1 RSRALS
7 VHLYGTCVYRHHSDR
22 GHRPHPLCGQ
32 PGAGCRVC
40 GNHRAGLKRLA
51 NGEAPCGRGVR
62 DHARRACD
70 RSVRGNRHRVLR
82 HPVYH
87 GRTPGFSRALGPLFL
102 RLPPRGAAPRPARSR
117 RDAPLR
123 RAGVPPHGTNECRS
137 GAETSRRLRMPNVTT
152 KDVIKV
158 YRAGKSEVIA
168 LRGLDMAVSDREL
181 VAVRGPSGCGKTT
194 LLNLLG
200 GIDRPTAGRIEVNG
214 SNLVDLSDAELVR
227 YRLQKVGFIFQFFN
241 LVPTLTAE
249 ENVELPMRLAGKGPS
264 ARSKRTKELLEL
276 VGMKKRAVHRPDE
289 LRGGEQQRMAIGDG
303 LSYDLSLLF
312 VDCTT
317 GGLLYDMEY
326 DGH

>member
-1 RSRALS
+1 
-7 VHLYGTCVYRHHSDR
+7 
-22 GHRPHPLCGQ
+22 
-32 PGAGCRVC
+32 
-40 GNHRAGLKRLA
+40 
-51 NGEAPCGRGVR
+51 
-62 DHARRACD
+62 
-70 RSVRGNRHRVLR
+70 
-82 HPVYH
+82 
-87 GRTPGFSRALGPLFL
+87 
-102 RLPPRGAAPRPARSR
+102 
-117 RDAPLR
+117 
-123 RAGVPPHGTNECRS
+123 
-137 GAETSRRLRMPNVTT
+137 MPIVTT

-276 VGMKKRAVHRPDE
+276 VGMTKRAVHRPDE
-289 LRGGEQQRMAIGDG
+289 LSGGEQQRIAIGVALANDP
-303 LSYDLSLLF
+303 SLLLA
-312 VDCTT
+312 DEPT
-317 GGLLYDMEY
+317 GELDTKTGQEVLDLFQRMNQEFGKTIVVVTHDTRVSQIAHRILEIR
-326 DGH
+326 DGKILGEAAAT